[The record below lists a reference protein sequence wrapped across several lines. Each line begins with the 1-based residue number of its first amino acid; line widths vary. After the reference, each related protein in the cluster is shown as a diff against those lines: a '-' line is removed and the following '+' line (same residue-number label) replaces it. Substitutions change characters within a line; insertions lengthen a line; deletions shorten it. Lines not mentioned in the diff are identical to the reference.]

1 MVPAKRGP
9 VTNER
14 RSAQTFC
21 VSSSTGAGKRPSVKI
36 VWAASYGGRHRG
48 SFIPAFESVARRVL
62 ARGDRLD
69 IVVPNVGL
77 AAWHDE
83 VRAQGV
89 GVHVVANGR
98 GAARTTRALRPD
110 IVHAHFDNWL
120 VAVTLALWPN
130 RAGVLWHIHSTRQP
144 DGGPLR
150 RTPARRIKFGL
161 IGARVARMICVTE
174 TIAAEVHELGAAA
187 GKIIVVRNAIDGVRF
202 HPPDPATRAAM
213 RARLG
218 LDDRSAIA
226 FFGRDPAI
234 KGADFFAAALADV
247 PKVTVVA
254 VATPESARME
264 IACHAP
270 VVDVP
275 FVEDVR
281 DVLWAVDAIAIPSR
295 GEGMPYVALEA
306 LACGVP
312 VVATDLDWA
321 QELARDTGAVRLAR
335 REDPSSLA
343 EALRATLAAPPPAAQ
358 LPGGGIERWTDEIV
372 ALYDGAAA
380 V

>member
-1 MVPAKRGP
+1 
-9 VTNER
+9 
-14 RSAQTFC
+14 
-21 VSSSTGAGKRPSVKI
+21 VKI

-48 SFIPAFESVARRVL
+48 SFIPALESVARRVI

-69 IVVPNVGL
+69 IVVPDVGP

-83 VRAQGV
+83 VRAQGI
-89 GVHVVANGR
+89 GVHIVANAR
-98 GAARTTRALRPD
+98 GAARATRALRPD
-110 IVHAHFDNWL
+110 VVHAHFDNWL
-120 VAVTLALWPN
+120 VAVTLALWPS
-130 RAGVLWHIHSTRQP
+130 RARVLWHIHSTRQP
-144 DGGPLR
+144 DGGPLQ

-187 GKIIVVRNAIDGVRF
+187 GKIIVVRNAVDGVRF

-218 LDDRSAIA
+218 LDGGPAIA

-234 KGADFFAAALADV
+234 KGADFLAAALADV

-254 VATPESARME
+254 VATPESARTE
-264 IACHAP
+264 IARHAP

-335 REDPSSLA
+335 REDPDSLA
-343 EALRATLAAPPPAAQ
+343 QALRATLAAPPPPAQ

-372 ALYDGAAA
+372 TLYDGAAA